1 MPNETMNTIS
11 TADATI
17 QSTAQET
24 NQTTPT
30 TDYNTGTNSA
40 ANGQAAQPERTF
52 TQADVDR
59 MIADRLSR
67 ERRQH
72 QQDIENARTE
82 ARTEAE
88 QLAQMTAEQ
97 RAQRERERAD
107 QAARQREQQ
116 LAEREAVI
124 TRRELRAQAI
134 DTLLSRDLPHELE
147 SVLDYSSADACNAS
161 IDNVEK
167 VFRAA
172 VQAGVDARLKASGV
186 KLPAPGSSDGAL
198 MAQVRQAMGLGD
210 NK

>member
-1 MPNETMNTIS
+1 MNENQS
-11 TADATI
+11 NPTAAET
-17 QSTAQET
+17 TAQEST
-24 NQTTPT
+24 QTTQTP
-30 TDYNTGTNSA
+30 
-40 ANGQAAQPERTF
+40 AAQPAERTF

-97 RAQRERERAD
+97 RAQREQERARK
-107 QAARQREQQ
+107 AAEQREAD
-116 LAEREAVI
+116 LARREAEI
-124 TRRELRAQAI
+124 NRRELRAQAI
-134 DTLLSRDLPHELE
+134 DTLLSRELPHELE
-147 SVLDYSSADACNAS
+147 SILDYSSADACNAS

-172 VQAGVDARLKASGV
+172 VQSGVDARLKASGV
-186 KLPAPGSSDGAL
+186 KLPAPGSGDGAL
-198 MAQVRQAMGLGD
+198 LSQVRHAMGLGD
-210 NK
+210 PK

>member
-1 MPNETMNTIS
+1 MNENTNP
-11 TADATI
+11 TAAENA
-17 QSTAQET
+17 AQEAV
-24 NQTTPT
+24 QTTQT
-30 TDYNTGTNSA
+30 TDNNQ
-40 ANGQAAQPERTF
+40 QAAQPAERTF

-116 LAEREAVI
+116 LAQREADI

-134 DTLLSRDLPHELE
+134 DTLVSRELPHELE
-147 SVLDYSSADACNAS
+147 GILDYSSADACSAS
-161 IDNVEK
+161 IDTVER

-172 VQAGVDARLKASGV
+172 VQQAVDARLKASGV
-186 KLPAPGSSDGAL
+186 SLPAPGNKPDYAKMSDADYY
-198 MAQVRQAMGLGD
+198 AATY
-210 NK
+210 KK